1 MPKRNRKSR
10 TTVTSPRIR
19 GTYHLT
25 QAGVEVDEVR
35 SLILRRRLQLLVHS
49 CIYYD
54 MNENLIS
61 DSTWSGWAK
70 ELVQLQEQ
78 YPDIA
83 RRVDYHEGFIGFDGS
98 TGFDLPYRQP
108 EIMNKAQWLVDHYKE
123 VTHEPTTRHSVGRAD
138 SRPDVVRIHFPQ

>member
-1 MPKRNRKSR
+1 MPKRNRKRR
-10 TTVTSPRIR
+10 TPITRPRIR

-25 QAGVEVDEVR
+25 QAGVEAEEVR

-49 CIYYD
+49 YIYYD
-54 MNENLIS
+54 LNKNLIS
-61 DSTWSGWAK
+61 DGTWSEWAR
-70 ELVQLQEQ
+70 ELAKLQEQ

-108 EIMNKAQWLVDHYKE
+108 EIMNKAQWLVNHHKE
-123 VTHEPTTRHSVGRAD
+123 VTHEPTPRHSVGRAD
-138 SRPDVVRIHFPQ
+138 SRPDVIRIHFPR